1 VKHFLIFMLSG
12 LDHYEIDKHTLQFF
26 FATLSA
32 AEQTVIFNRLESYF
46 CCFLT
51 LFVTK
56 ICNCRIILTIL
67 GAFIDLK
74 AGIWGRIIEGLGAL
88 NDKFMNR
95 LIG

>member
-1 VKHFLIFMLSG
+1 MKLINLLNNSFRTTHIVS
-12 LDHYEIDKHTLQFF
+12 
-26 FATLSA
+26 
-32 AEQTVIFNRLESYF
+32 EQTVIFNFLESYLF
-46 CCFLT
+46 LLFLT
-51 LFVTK
+51 LYVTK

>member
-1 VKHFLIFMLSG
+1 MFSFLDDLKLINILKNAFFTMLSV
-12 LDHYEIDKHTLQFF
+12 
-26 FATLSA
+26 
-32 AEQTVIFNRLESYF
+32 AEQTVIFHLLESYLLL
-46 CCFLT
+46 FLT

-56 ICNCRIILTIL
+56 LSNCRIILTIL

>member
-1 VKHFLIFMLSG
+1 LLNKQLYLIFWNLI
-12 LDHYEIDKHTLQFF
+12 LF
-26 FATLSA
+26 
-32 AEQTVIFNRLESYF
+32 V
-46 CCFLT
+46 LT

>member
-1 VKHFLIFMLSG
+1 L
-12 LDHYEIDKHTLQFF
+12 
-26 FATLSA
+26 
-32 AEQTVIFNRLESYF
+32 
-46 CCFLT
+46 FLT

-56 ICNCRIILTIL
+56 IFNCRIILTIL

>member
-1 VKHFLIFMLSG
+1 
-12 LDHYEIDKHTLQFF
+12 
-26 FATLSA
+26 
-32 AEQTVIFNRLESYF
+32 
-46 CCFLT
+46 
-51 LFVTK
+51 
-56 ICNCRIILTIL
+56 LTIL

>member
-1 VKHFLIFMLSG
+1 MLS
-12 LDHYEIDKHTLQFF
+12 F
-26 FATLSA
+26 

-46 CCFLT
+46 FNFFLT
-51 LFVTK
+51 LFVRK
-56 ICNCRIILTIL
+56 LSNCRIILTIL

>member
-1 VKHFLIFMLSG
+1 LLRSALLNKQLYLIFWNLI
-12 LDHYEIDKHTLQFF
+12 LF
-26 FATLSA
+26 
-32 AEQTVIFNRLESYF
+32 V
-46 CCFLT
+46 LT

>member
-1 VKHFLIFMLSG
+1 MKFTNILKNAFFTMLS
-12 LDHYEIDKHTLQFF
+12 F
-26 FATLSA
+26 

-46 CCFLT
+46 FNFFLT
-51 LFVTK
+51 LFVRK
-56 ICNCRIILTIL
+56 LSNCRIILTIL